1 MKKINISKAAGPDLI
16 PGRMLNML
24 APELAPIV
32 HAIFTQ
38 SLDTG
43 ELPRDWSLANVAPI
57 FKKGNRVL
65 AENYRPVSLTCIT
78 CKVFE
83 HIVCRHILDHVEDHK
98 ILTNLQHGFRSGRSC
113 ETQLIT
119 TTHDLLSSFNSK
131 SQIDVAILDFSKA
144 FDTVP
149 HAGLLGKLEHY
160 GIDSKILLWITNFLN
175 NRKQRVVVDGSFSNY
190 ADVES
195 GVPQGTVLGPL
206 LFLLH
211 INDLPSCVNSKVRL
225 FADDCLLYREIKNN
239 QDQIDMQRDLD
250 ALMNWG
256 STWGMKFNAKKCN
269 IMRVSR
275 SRKPLQH
282 FYNLGN
288 EILQEVSDAKYL
300 GIQIDNKLDWNKH
313 ISTVAARGHSKL
325 AFLNRN
331 LKGCPKKLRDTAYIS
346 LIRPALE
353 YSCSVWHPHKKSNK
367 DKIEKVQRRAARFVS
382 NNFRRKAS
390 VSEMLHDLGWQS
402 LDGRRQDQRLVLFY
416 KIINGLASVETE
428 DILTPADSRTR
439 KNHSFK
445 HLQANCDSYRYS
457 FFPATISSWN
467 NLPFGIEKVDSVEGF
482 KLKLYPCARMTRKFV
497 KRFHIFLSSRI
508 I

>member
-1 MKKINISKAAGPDLI
+1 MLEKINSSKAAGPDLI

-43 ELPRDWSLANVAPI
+43 ELPRDWSLANVAPL
-57 FKKGNRVL
+57 FKESNRGL

-78 CKVFE
+78 CKLFE

-175 NRKQRVVVDGSFSNY
+175 NRKQRVVVDGSCSNF
-190 ADVES
+190 ADLES

-225 FADDCLLYREIKNN
+225 SADDSLLYREIKNN
-239 QDQIDMQRDLD
+239 QDQIDMQKDLD
-250 ALMNWG
+250 ALMGG
-256 STWGMKFNAKKCN
+256 STWGMKFNVKKCN
-269 IMRVSR
+269 IMWVSR

-282 FYNLGN
+282 FYSLGS

-300 GIQIDNKLDWNKH
+300 GIQIDTMAYKLDWNKH
-313 ISTVAARGHSKL
+313 ISTVAARGQSKL
-325 AFLNRN
+325 AFFNRN
-331 LKGCPKKLRDTAYIS
+331 LKGCPKKLRDTAQ
-346 LIRPALE
+346 
-353 YSCSVWHPHKKSNK
+353 CSN
-367 DKIEKVQRRAARFVS
+367 
-382 NNFRRKAS
+382 
-390 VSEMLHDLGWQS
+390 
-402 LDGRRQDQRLVLFY
+402 
-416 KIINGLASVETE
+416 
-428 DILTPADSRTR
+428 
-439 KNHSFK
+439 
-445 HLQANCDSYRYS
+445 
-457 FFPATISSWN
+457 
-467 NLPFGIEKVDSVEGF
+467 
-482 KLKLYPCARMTRKFV
+482 
-497 KRFHIFLSSRI
+497 
-508 I
+508 